1 MTAEEAMGIFDRHG
15 LTGRVPH
22 LDVLV
27 AEALKRVEAE
37 RDTVNDALIE
47 ALDHAIFY
55 GRDRDQCARERDAY
69 KAERDAARDA
79 LWDVV
84 NASRTVERGTLH
96 DLPGALAAAEALLA
110 GDAARVN
117 ARAEHWAGVEAERD
131 AACALLAE
139 VRSAV
144 GAAVHELEVGEASD
158 LLDGTIR
165 TPRRQA
171 EEYKRA
177 AADLTWV
184 RVGLRRLLGELA
196 AYDTTTGEAHP

>member
-1 MTAEEAMGIFDRHG
+1 MTAEEAMKIFDRHG

-27 AEALKRVEAE
+27 AVALKRVEAE

-55 GRDRDQCARERDAY
+55 ERDRDQCARERDAY
-69 KAERDAARDA
+69 KAERDAAR
-79 LWDVV
+79 
-84 NASRTVERGTLH
+84 
-96 DLPGALAAAEALLA
+96 
-110 GDAARVN
+110 
-117 ARAEHWAGVEAERD
+117 
-131 AACALLAE
+131 ALLAE
-139 VRSAV
+139 VRSTV

-158 LLDGTIR
+158 FLDGTIR

-184 RVGLRRLLGELA
+184 RVELRGLLGELA